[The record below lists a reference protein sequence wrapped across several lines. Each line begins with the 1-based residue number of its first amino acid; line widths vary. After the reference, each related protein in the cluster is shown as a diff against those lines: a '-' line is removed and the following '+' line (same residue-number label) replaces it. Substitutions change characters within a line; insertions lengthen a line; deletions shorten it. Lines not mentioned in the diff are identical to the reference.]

1 MAGFRLNLP
10 FKMVRLVC
18 YADKVETL
26 PLIPV
31 QVRDIEKE
39 LPSDIE
45 GYKLKRLDRQ
55 EGRIYFA
62 FCWENEKNGW
72 QVRALFDE

>member
-1 MAGFRLNLP
+1 MILMAGFRLNLP

-39 LPSDIE
+39 LPS
-45 GYKLKRLDRQ
+45 
-55 EGRIYFA
+55 F
-62 FCWENEKNGW
+62 
-72 QVRALFDE
+72 